1 MSDTSQGPG
10 WWLASDGQWYAPDS
24 ELQVAPGWTQG
35 AEGEWVAPGSTGDGA
50 LPGWWIGTD
59 GTWYT
64 PSIHPQ
70 PPEPLPEP
78 ELLPEPEP
86 SVGAASEDGPS
97 PIAAPAGS
105 PSPAAAVASVAA
117 SSAWKSAFVPGQPGT
132 PTGSTPPSPQ
142 PRPTPAY
149 APSAPVPAPY
159 GPPYRRVNPCA
170 ILSLVFGLIVPMPLG
185 AIVFG
190 AIAIEQINESN
201 GRERGK
207 ALAAWGIIFGFI
219 TAIVMV
225 LILLSLSRAA
235 SCDPSYQ
242 SC

>member
-10 WWLASDGQWYAPDS
+10 WWLAADGKWYAPDS

-35 AEGEWVAPGSTGDGA
+35 AEGEWVAPGNTGDGA

-78 ELLPEPEP
+78 EP
-86 SVGAASEDGPS
+86 SVGAAS
-97 PIAAPAGS
+97 
-105 PSPAAAVASVAA
+105 
-117 SSAWKSAFVPGQPGT
+117 SALKSAFVPGQPET
-132 PTGSTPPSPQ
+132 PAGSTPPSPQ
-142 PRPTPAY
+142 PRPNPYY

-159 GPPYRRVNPCA
+159 SPPYRRVNPCA
-170 ILSLVFGLIVPMPLG
+170 ILSLVFGLVIPMPLG

-207 ALAAWGIIFGFI
+207 ALAAWGIIFGII
-219 TAIVMV
+219 TAIVIV

-235 SCDPSYQ
+235 YCDPSYQ